1 MIRSLP
7 PIIRRLLA
15 AAAASSV
22 ALSVSCSADTSA
34 LAGAIYGNGTKS
46 AGGRVSLAV
55 EIEGSGSQTIAGTTD
70 TKTELAQADLAFDLV
85 PVQGIGGQ
93 IFKWDDAI
101 YGGTSRW
108 YEELIEPAFFQI
120 PGTKQ
125 IVPCNRVDS
134 TVWNFSSAAA
144 GGQPG
149 SVKLELQG
157 DQYQLWVS
165 AGAGGPTTE
174 TLIHVTNC
182 TADGHFER
190 SSTSGILNLVPYA
203 GYFNS
208 ADGSDAGVTVTRP
221 LGKGATRVNDVLQ
234 WTDKMAIFSF
244 GTTVVTVP
252 VTVRLTWD
260 FTIQ

>member
-1 MIRSLP
+1 MIHSLP
-7 PIIRRLLA
+7 SVIRRLLA
-15 AAAASSV
+15 AVAATSV
-22 ALSVSCSADTSA
+22 ALSVSCAADASTFASAIA
-34 LAGAIYGNGTKS
+34 GNGTKS

-93 IFKWDDAI
+93 IFKWDDAT

-108 YEELIEPAFFQI
+108 YEELIEPSSVQV

-125 IVPCNRVDS
+125 IVPCTKVDS
-134 TVWNFSSAAA
+134 TVWNFSSGASS
-144 GGQPG
+144 GQPG

-157 DQYQLWVS
+157 DQYQLWVA
-165 AGAGGPTTE
+165 AGPGGSTTE

-203 GYFNS
+203 TYFS
-208 ADGSDAGVTVTRP
+208 STDGSAAGVTVTRP
-221 LGKGATRVNDVLQ
+221 LAKGATRVNDVLQ
-234 WTDKMAIFSF
+234 WTDKMVIFSF